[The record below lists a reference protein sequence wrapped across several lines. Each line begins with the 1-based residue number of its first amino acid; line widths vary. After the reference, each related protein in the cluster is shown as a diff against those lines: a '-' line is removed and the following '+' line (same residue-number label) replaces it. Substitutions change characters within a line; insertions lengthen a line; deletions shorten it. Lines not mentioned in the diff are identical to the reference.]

1 MCDSLLVDKNLI
13 GSLENENHVWF
24 CRPDEITDQTKYND
38 YLSILS
44 NEEREKY
51 RRFHFDKD
59 RHSYL
64 ISHVLVRKTLSRYCE
79 VLPEKWQFTF
89 NQHGKPEISPEVQCS
104 NLKFNLSHTDGM
116 SACVV
121 TLESDCGVDVENIHR
136 NNKLDAVAKRM
147 FAGKELEVILNS
159 DGENKQKNFF
169 NFWTLREAYVK
180 ALGTGLGGSSKE
192 FHFTIDA
199 ANANDKKMSRAEI
212 NFVDSYKADEL
223 EWQFFLLEPSS
234 SHIAA
239 IVVSAAGAV
248 LNKTTKLFYTE
259 VNDYDCYRNFFSAQR
274 N

>member
-1 MCDSLLVDKNLI
+1 MDKSNSIELLTD
-13 GSLENENHVWF
+13 LENQIHVWF
-24 CRPDEITDQTKYND
+24 CCPDEITDQSKFD
-38 YLSILS
+38 SYLSILS

-51 RRFHFDKD
+51 QRFHFDKD

-89 NQHGKPEISPEVQCS
+89 NQHGKPEVSPKIQCP
-104 NLKFNLSHTDGM
+104 NLKFNLSHADGM

-121 TLESDCGVDVENIHR
+121 TLGNDCGVDVENIQR
-136 NNKLDAVAKRM
+136 KNKLDAVAKRM

-192 FHFTIDA
+192 FYFSIDA
-199 ANANDKKMSRAEI
+199 VNVSDKKLSKAKI
-212 NFVDSYKADEL
+212 NFVDSYKAEKL
-223 EWQFFLLEPSS
+223 EWQFALLEPSS
-234 SHIAA
+234 SHVAA
-239 IVVSAAGAV
+239 IAISAADVA
-248 LNKTTKLFYTE
+248 LNKTTKIFYTE
-259 VNDYDCYRNFFSAQR
+259 ANDYDRYRNLFPA
-274 N
+274 